1 MRADA
6 LPMIA
11 LSRAKDYE
19 GGQKF
24 NPTVA
29 GVDLRHRVEQ
39 ALLDNWRRLFGY
51 ALSLTRNEDEANDLL
66 QQAAVAA
73 LATAAGPDQ
82 DGATRAWLFR
92 IVRNVWIDRFRS
104 ERVRKTEELTTANE
118 PVDAAWSFDDRL
130 IAELT
135 VRSGLERLDPVQREI
150 ITLVDINGFRYV
162 EAAEILQVPV
172 GTVMSRLS
180 RARLALLEAI
190 GESSGGPVT
199 HSPETPRNVHSLD
212 AARRRIS

>member
-1 MRADA
+1 
-6 LPMIA
+6 MIA
-11 LSRAKDYE
+11 LARANDYE
-19 GGQKF
+19 GDDKF
-24 NPTVA
+24 KLTTAEV
-29 GVDLRHRVEQ
+29 VLRHRVEQ

-73 LATAAGPDQ
+73 LATAAGPDH

-92 IVRNVWIDRFRS
+92 IVRNVWIDRFRR
-104 ERVRKTEELTTANE
+104 ERIRKTEELTTANE
-118 PVDAAWSFDDRL
+118 PIDAAWSFDDRL

-150 ITLVDINGFRYV
+150 IVLVDINGFRYA
-162 EAAEILQVPV
+162 EAAEILKVPV

-199 HSPETPRNVHSLD
+199 RSPESRSNVHPLD
-212 AARRRIS
+212 AARRRSS